1 MQNNKR
7 EERKK
12 LYSAIWRVAEDLRGS
27 VDVWDFKQY
36 ILVTLFYRYTSEN
49 ITKYFNDNWWK
60 RFDKET
66 FFIFL

>member
-1 MQNNKR
+1 M
-7 EERKK
+7 
-12 LYSAIWRVAEDLRGS
+12 RGS
-27 VDVWDFKQY
+27 VDVCDFKQY